1 MGFPFFVSLPDDVR
15 PPEQP
20 GNHEYVKHV
29 ELYESKPCVASYKRV
44 ENSLFIRYLVSSLGS
59 AVLEQLMVVTFHS
72 NNTTFII
79 DTLKKGIECN
89 GSQYNYLGQSN
100 TQLQNKTCFMKD
112 ASLNDIHSL
121 LAKFENFDDIFP
133 VARRAQKISL
143 LFSPFSLSL
152 VLRDDEFDVI
162 DDVTSTLGTYVFT
175 DGCGLMSPEL
185 AKEMQML
192 YSLSHAPSVVEVR
205 FKHFRGVLMRFSEMP
220 NLRMKALFR
229 HSMANFAAPLGPMSE
244 VNTLGIVDYSQPYS
258 LGYLDTQTVMLLAEG
273 GVPREYL
280 ETLQADY
287 HEILQRLEDKTYA
300 GYFLRTTGN
309 EKLLQ
314 ALHKDGLTEDIVKE
328 LKNFKDKEIK
338 NIRHGKIA
346 NEEEENEG
354 EFKFTKDLENESD
367 RKARE
372 KDALEDA
379 LSTKNVGADKD
390 NNATNNAN
398 QAFDLR
404 ILTPDSRVVYGVS
417 DPYGQL
423 NYGECFFQ
431 PTLHKA
437 ESEVFAV
444 AEVVVVIRRPSLHV
458 GDVLVLK
465 LTHGKEDYKDLY
477 DCIVFPT
484 SGSRPHA
491 IECGGGRVGG
501 DRYFVCWDQGLI
513 PRYISSPYPYI
524 SFASASS
531 SRIANKVKELA
542 PSFKCMKKTTATGTE
557 ERKSHQQARQ
567 ELVEHF
573 ANFKD
578 YEGLRSHARNLFLK
592 YASLFG
598 STCRECEL
606 LKKMFVR
613 EFDWSERYEQVAK
626 KLNELEEAHEKEIM
640 PLPKLSNRGQTL
652 SQPARSPGVWDRL
665 LISMQWKKPAFC
677 PGDDVWNKMKERSV
691 AFVASHTS
699 TNSVTVHSFT

>member
-1 MGFPFFVSLPDDVR
+1 
-15 PPEQP
+15 
-20 GNHEYVKHV
+20 
-29 ELYESKPCVASYKRV
+29 
-44 ENSLFIRYLVSSLGS
+44 
-59 AVLEQLMVVTFHS
+59 MV
-72 NNTTFII
+72 
-79 DTLKKGIECN
+79 
-89 GSQYNYLGQSN
+89 
-100 TQLQNKTCFMKD
+100 D

-121 LAKFENFDDIFP
+121 MAKFENFENFFLI
-133 VARRAQKISL
+133 ARRAQKISR
-143 LFSPFSLSL
+143 LFSPFSRSL

-162 DDVTSTLGTYVFT
+162 VDITSTLGTYVFT

-185 AKEMQML
+185 AKEMQTL
-192 YSLSHAPSVVEVR
+192 YNLSHSPSVVEVR
-205 FKHFRGVLMRFSEMP
+205 FKHFRGVLVRCTEMP
-220 NLRMKALFR
+220 CPQVKALFR
-229 HSMANFAAPLGPMSE
+229 HSMADFAAPLGPMSE

-287 HEILQRLEDKTYA
+287 HEMFQQLEDKTYA
-300 GYFLRTTGN
+300 GYFLRKTGN
-309 EKLLQ
+309 DKLLQ
-314 ALHKDGLTEDIVKE
+314 ALHKDGLTSDIVKE
-328 LKNFKDKEIK
+328 LKNLKDKEIK
-338 NIRHGKIA
+338 NIRHRKIA

-354 EFKFTKDLENESD
+354 EFKFTNDLEEAEIDESD

-372 KDALEDA
+372 KDALIEDVI
-379 LSTKNVGADKD
+379 STKNVDADKD
-390 NNATNNAN
+390 NNAN

-404 ILTPDSRVVYGVS
+404 IFTLDSRVVYGVS

-437 ESEVFAV
+437 ESDAFAV
-444 AEVVVVIRRPSLHV
+444 AEVVVVIRRPSFHA
-458 GDVLVLK
+458 GDVRILK
-465 LTHGKEDYKDLY
+465 LAHRKEDYKNLY

-484 SGSRPHA
+484 RGARPHA

-501 DRYFVCWDQGLI
+501 DKYFACWDQGLI
-513 PRYISSPYPYI
+513 PRYMCSPYI
-524 SFASASS
+524 GFASACS

-542 PSFKCMKKTTATGTE
+542 PSFKCMKKKPATDKE
-557 ERKSHQQARQ
+557 ERKRHQQARQ

-578 YEGLRSHARNLFLK
+578 FEELRSHARNLFLK

-598 STCRECEL
+598 STYRECEL
-606 LKKMFVR
+606 LKKMLVR

-626 KLNELEEAHEKEIM
+626 KLNELEEAHEKEIKA
-640 PLPKLSNRGQTL
+640 LTKLSNRGQTL
-652 SQPARSPGVWDRL
+652 AQPARPPAVWDRL
-665 LISMQWKKPAFC
+665 LISIQWKKPAFC
-677 PGDDVWNKMKERSV
+677 PGDDFWNKMKERSV

-699 TNSVTVHSFT
+699 TNSVTVHSLN

>member
-1 MGFPFFVSLPDDVR
+1 MGFPFFVSLPDDAR
-15 PPEQP
+15 PLTQPE
-20 GNHEYVKHV
+20 NHEENPLYAKHV
-29 ELYESKPCVASYKRV
+29 ELYETKPCVASYKRV
-44 ENSLFIRYLVSSLGS
+44 DNSLFISHLLSSCGS
-59 AVLEQLMVVTFHS
+59 AALEQLMVVKFPS
-72 NNTTFII
+72 NNKNFII

-89 GSQYNYLGQSN
+89 GSQYNYLGQSYA
-100 TQLQNKTCFMKD
+100 QLRNKTCFMID

-121 LAKFENFDDIFP
+121 LAKFDNFDDIFP

-143 LFSPFSLSL
+143 LFSPFSRSL
-152 VLRDDEFDVI
+152 ELRDDEFDVT

-185 AKEMQML
+185 AKEVQTL
-192 YSLSHAPSVVEVR
+192 YNLSQAPSVVEVR
-205 FKHFRGVLMRFSEMP
+205 FKHFRGVLVHCTEMP
-220 NLRMKALFR
+220 SPQVKALFR
-229 HSMANFAAPLGPMSE
+229 HSMADFAAPLGPVSE

-273 GVPREYL
+273 GVPREHL
-280 ETLQADY
+280 ETLQEDY
-287 HEILQRLEDKTYA
+287 HEMLQRLEDKTYA
-300 GYFLRTTGN
+300 SYFLRTTGN

-314 ALHKDGLTEDIVKE
+314 SLNKDGLTEDIVKE
-328 LKNFKDKEIK
+328 LKNLKATEIK
-338 NIRHGKIA
+338 NIIRCEKIVKDD
-346 NEEEENEG
+346 EENEG
-354 EFKFTKDLENESD
+354 ECIFTQDDEEAEIDESEC
-367 RKARE
+367 KPRE
-372 KDALEDA
+372 TDALIAQDS
-379 LSTKNVGADKD
+379 STKNVDTVKD
-390 NNATNNAN
+390 NNMN
-398 QAFDLR
+398 QVIDFK
-404 ILTPDSRVVYGVS
+404 IFMPDSRVVYGVS

-437 ESEVFAV
+437 ESDAFAV
-444 AEVVVVIRRPSLHV
+444 AEAVVVIRRPSFHV
-458 GDVLVLK
+458 GDVRVLK
-465 LTHGKEDYKDLY
+465 LAQGKEDYKDLY

-484 SGSRPHA
+484 RGSRPHA

-501 DRYFVCWDQGLI
+501 EKYCVCWDQGLI

-542 PSFKCMKKTTATGTE
+542 PSFKCMKKKPATDTE

-578 YEGLRSHARNLFLK
+578 YEELRSHARNLFLK
-592 YASLFG
+592 YASLSG

-606 LKKMFVR
+606 LKKMLVR

-626 KLNELEEAHEKEIM
+626 KLDELEEAHEKEIEVFTKS
-640 PLPKLSNRGQTL
+640 PDTDQLS
-652 SQPARSPGVWDRL
+652 SQPARSLGVWDRL

-677 PGDDVWNKMKERSV
+677 PGDDIWNQMKARSV
-691 AFVASHTS
+691 DFVASQ
-699 TNSVTVHSFT
+699 TNT